1 MIKGYQSQVLEI
13 YEKMR
18 HDNRTELKRRKD
30 EIEKKLPKVLDIQ
43 KKISK
48 LCVKITLN
56 AINNVNDKSNDLKAI
71 KEEITD
77 LKIKKS
83 ELLVQNG
90 YPMDYLDE
98 KYICN
103 KCKDTGFIGTKK
115 CMCFKQKLVKLYYK
129 NSELSTVLRREN
141 FNTFTY
147 EYFSNR
153 RVENKPKSPR
163 KNMED
168 ISSRAMYYVETFN
181 GKSDNLL
188 FYGEPGTGKTFL
200 THCIAKELL
209 NNGFFV
215 LYRTAENLFRD
226 LRDIRLN
233 NNRNLEN
240 LLLNCDLLII
250 DDLGTEQISNFTK
263 TELFN
268 LLNTKLL
275 SNKKM
280 LVSTNYSLD
289 ELMSTYTDRITS
301 RLLGNFHIF
310 NFYNDDDIRV
320 KLNLNKIKNQ

>member
-1 MIKGYQSQVLEI
+1 MIKGYQAQVLEI
-13 YEKMR
+13 YEKIR
-18 HDNRTELKRRKD
+18 SANKSEQKKRK
-30 EIEKKLPKVLDIQ
+30 EEIQ
-43 KKISK
+43 KLIPIIPTIQRQIGK
-48 LCVKITLN
+48 LCVKLTLN
-56 AINNVNDKSNDLKAI
+56 TINNIENREDSLNTI
-71 KEEITD
+71 KNEITN

-83 ELLVQNG
+83 ELLVENG
-90 YPMDYLDE
+90 YPIDYLDE
-98 KYICN
+98 IYSCN
-103 KCKDTGFIGTKK
+103 KCKDTGFIGTRK
-115 CMCFKQKLVKLYYK
+115 CICFNKKLVKLYYK
-129 NSELSTVLRREN
+129 DSELSSVLKREN

-147 EYFSNR
+147 DYFSNR
-153 RVENKPKSPR
+153 RVENKPKTPR
-163 KNMED
+163 KNMEE
-168 ISSRAMYYVETFN
+168 IFPRALNYAESFN
-181 GKSDNLL
+181 EKSENLL

-209 NNGFFV
+209 DRGFFV

-233 NNRNLEN
+233 NNSNLEN

-250 DDLGTEQISNFTK
+250 DDLGTEQISRFTK